1 MFTMSVE
8 CKGELSVREMT
19 SAVNSVLRITATVLV
34 FVFHCNALYGL
45 GSDRPLF
52 YAFSFFLFLSGF
64 YAASARSNPV
74 GWLMR
79 RLRRIYIPYWIV
91 VVGVVAANMMYGYKD
106 VGVFEIGVLLA
117 GGNLF
122 IDNSLYVIAW
132 FVSAILCFYLYVF
145 VIAVLRSVALR
156 VGVTV
161 VWAWFLLV
169 FDIPPYFFVAFA
181 LGFLL
186 RRLMAST
193 GVDKESFRSGGAF
206 HASLSTSS
214 GLLFTVQNYSYE
226 FFLLHGGVLILFT
239 KVFHAGYAV
248 SFLAGFLLTAAGA
261 VLLKRLSN
269 RIDELVV
276 SLTS

>member
-1 MFTMSVE
+1 MSTMSVE
-8 CKGELSVREMT
+8 RKGELPVREMT

-64 YAASARSNPV
+64 YAASARTNPV

-91 VVGVVAANMMYGYKD
+91 VAGVVASNMIYGYKD
-106 VGVFEIGVLLA
+106 VGMFEIGVLLA

-145 VIAVLRSVALR
+145 VIAVLRSIVLR
-156 VGVTV
+156 VLVTV
-161 VWAWFLLV
+161 LWAWFLTT

-186 RRLMAST
+186 RRLLTKA
-193 GVDKESFRSGGAF
+193 GAESESVRSGSAF
-206 HASLSTSS
+206 GTSFKVSS
-214 GLLFTVQNYSYE
+214 GLLFRLQNYSYE

-239 KVFHAGYAV
+239 KVLNTGYGV
-248 SFLAGFLLTAAGA
+248 SFFAGFFLTAAGA
-261 VLLKRLSN
+261 VLLKRLSD
-269 RIDELVV
+269 RIESFIL
-276 SLTS
+276 SIAS